1 MTLTKEENRNCFS
14 PPDVGFIID
23 LKAAIMNMFKELMEI
38 MFKELMKTIIKMMQC
53 MKNLNEDTE
62 CMKPERNVEM
72 KNMT

>member
-1 MTLTKEENRNCFS
+1 
-14 PPDVGFIID
+14 
-23 LKAAIMNMFKELMEI
+23 MFKELMEI

-72 KNMT
+72 KNMTWNEKYTDLRW